1 MEQLVLVKKE
11 ELDRETTHLADRLEA
26 VIQHDR
32 VFVCLR
38 ALALVAAGTLTC
50 AGNPEG
56 ALENFIAGLVDKFNA
71 MTQTCTCKEEG
82 N

>member
-1 MEQLVLVKKE
+1 MVLIKTE
-11 ELDRETTHLADRLEA
+11 DLDLETARLANRLEA

-32 VFVCLR
+32 LYVCLR

-56 ALENFIAGLVDKFNA
+56 ALENFIAGLIDKFNA
-71 MTQTCTCKEEG
+71 ITQTCTCEEDG

>member
-38 ALALVAAGTLTC
+38 ALALVAANTLTC
-50 AGNPEG
+50 TGNPEG
-56 ALENFIAGLVDKFNA
+56 AFVNFIDWLTSEFNKV
-71 MTQTCTCKEEG
+71 TQIKVEE

>member
-1 MEQLVLVKKE
+1 MEQMVLIKTE
-11 ELDRETTHLADRLEA
+11 DLDLETARLANRLEA

-32 VFVCLR
+32 LYVCLR